1 MTFREIEIKR
11 SYNSEANDIL
21 NEFYIPVLKSA
32 IDYKRVA
39 GYFSSS
45 SFYIA
50 SRGISQF
57 IMNGGH
63 MQLIINI
70 QLSDKDYNQINKS
83 LKTPDEIIENIVF
96 EDLKDIE
103 DACVK
108 DHVSVL
114 GWMIANGYLEIK
126 VGYIKDPVT
135 ANDILH
141 QKVGILKDENENVIT
156 FSGSNNESAGGWLL
170 NSEKFKVFCDWDPVS
185 SEYIHQDIEDF
196 RQLWENDS
204 LKTGVIPFPEAVK
217 KQLIHVAPHNKNEL
231 NIIINRIEKD
241 KEKKVAGEPPP
252 KEIDLRGYQ
261 KEAIDAW
268 LENDCK
274 GLFEMGTGTGKTY
287 TAIGALD
294 IILNRENKLVT
305 IISCPFLHLTP
316 QWEQSLI
323 NSGINLLKVYAS
335 SKDPKWAEKLKDKI
349 LDMRLNRLDKFVIL
363 TTHDTISS
371 EKFRSIIE
379 EVSCPIFMIGDEV
392 HGMGS
397 SSRMQGLISKY
408 KYRLGLSATP
418 KRYFDDQGTDELYKF
433 FDKAVYEFDLKRA
446 INEINPA
453 TGQTYLCPYDYHPIF
468 VELNMDEM
476 DQYISLSKDISR
488 LYAQKKRTLQQEKIL
503 EYKMR
508 KRSDI
513 IKNAENKLAAF
524 TELLKKLKDEK
535 KIKRTLV
542 YCSPQQKVLV
552 QNIIRDEGKIIQHKF
567 TSDED
572 AVRKQAKFGGLTER
586 EYLLDNFD
594 KGLYDVLVA
603 IKCLDEGVDVPSTK
617 TAILMSSTGNPKEY
631 IQRRGR
637 VLRRHPG
644 KNKAV
649 IYDFIVI
656 PDLGLK
662 GDLFEYEKKVVQSQ
676 FNRIEEFVGES
687 LNYSKISRNL
697 FKIKLKYGILG
708 GKENG
713 K

>member
-1 MTFREIEIKR
+1 MTFREIKIKR
-11 SYNSEANDIL
+11 SYSSETDDIL
-21 NEFYIPVLKSA
+21 NDFYIPVLKNA
-32 IDYKRVA
+32 VDYKRVA

-45 SFYIA
+45 SFHIA

-70 QLSDKDYNQINKS
+70 QLSEKDYDQINKS
-83 LKTPDEIIENIVF
+83 LKTPDEIIENIIF

-114 GWMIANGYLEIK
+114 GWMIANNHLEIK

-141 QKVGILKDENENVIT
+141 QKVGILKDEEGNMIT

-170 NSEKFKVFCDWDPVS
+170 NSEKFKVFCDWDPGT

-196 RQLWENDS
+196 QQLWDNDS
-204 LKTGVIPFPEAVK
+204 SKTGVISFPEAAK
-217 KQLIHVAPHNKNEL
+217 KQLIHVAPQNKNEL
-231 NIIINRIEKD
+231 KIIMDRIVKIKD
-241 KEKKVAGEPPP
+241 KKSKNATKP
-252 KEIDLRGYQ
+252 KEINLRDYQ

-268 LENDCK
+268 LDNDSK

-294 IILNRENKLVT
+294 IMLSREKKLLT
-305 IISCPFLHLTP
+305 IISCPFLHLIP
-316 QWEQSLI
+316 QWEESMV
-323 NSGINLLKVYAS
+323 NSGINLPKVFAS

-349 LDMRLNRLDKFVIL
+349 LDMRLNRLDQFVVL
-363 TTHDTISS
+363 TTHDTMSS
-371 EKFRSIIE
+371 KKFTTIMGD
-379 EVSCPIFMIGDEV
+379 VSCPILMIGDEV

-397 SSRMQGLISKY
+397 SSRMQGLLSQY

-453 TGQTYLCPYDYHPIF
+453 TGQTYLCPYDYYPIF

-476 DQYISLSKDISR
+476 DQYIILSKDISR
-488 LYAQKKRTLQQEKIL
+488 LCAMKKKTIKDEKVL
-503 EYKMR
+503 EHKLR

-513 IKNAENKLAAF
+513 IKNAENKLIAF
-524 TELLKKLKDEK
+524 TELLKELKNEN

-542 YCSPQQKVLV
+542 YCSPQQKDLV

-644 KNKAV
+644 KNKA
-649 IYDFIVI
+649 ILYDFIVI

-662 GDLFEYEKKVVQSQ
+662 GDMFEYEKKVVQSQ
-676 FNRIEEFVGES
+676 FDRIEEFVGES
-687 LNYSKISRNL
+687 LNYSEISRNL
-697 FKIKLKYGILG
+697 FKIRLKYGILG
-708 GKENG
+708 GKEND